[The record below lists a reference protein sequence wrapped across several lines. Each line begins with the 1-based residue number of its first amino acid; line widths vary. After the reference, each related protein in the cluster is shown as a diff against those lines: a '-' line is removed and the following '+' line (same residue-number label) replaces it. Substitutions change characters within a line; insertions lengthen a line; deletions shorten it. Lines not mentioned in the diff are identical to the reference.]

1 MNEWTSQE
9 NSNSCKRGGKMA
21 NTCTSDISQKHL
33 TLGDLLRHQIE
44 FQKRLGNTLPKRY
57 DDVSFDNVQSSLSHN
72 IYQNIELQ
80 ELMEADAKD
89 RKEEL
94 IDYLLFML
102 NKYIYLGV
110 DIERIDDYALF
121 GMLFSN
127 SSCSVSFY
135 TCSSLAQTEQQLY
148 MSLIRHHTIFKP
160 WKVRDNE
167 TCTNDLAVFDAFLE
181 SLEIFEQMANIV
193 YSSYSE
199 FYKAL
204 TTKLDINIERQNS
217 GY

>member
-9 NSNSCKRGGKMA
+9 NSNSCKRGGRMA
-21 NTCTSDISQKHL
+21 STCEQTSQEL
-33 TLGDLLRHQIE
+33 RTLGDLLRRQIA
-44 FQKRLGNTLPKRY
+44 FQKQLGNILPESY
-57 DDVSFDNVQSSLSHN
+57 DNVSFDNVQSSLSHN
-72 IYQNIELQ
+72 IYQSIELQ
-80 ELMEADAKD
+80 ELMEADAND

-110 DIERIDDYALF
+110 DVERIEDYHLL

-127 SSCSVSFY
+127 GSCGVSFY
-135 TCSSLAQTEQQLY
+135 ACSSLAQTEQQLY
-148 MSLIRHHTIFKP
+148 MSLIRCHTTFKP
-160 WKVRDNE
+160 WKVRGDQ

-181 SLEIFEQMANIV
+181 SLDIFKQMANIV
-193 YSSYSE
+193 YKSYQE
-199 FYKAL
+199 FYETLVK
-204 TTKLDINIERQNS
+204 KLNVNVERQNS

>member
-1 MNEWTSQE
+1 MSQE

-21 NTCTSDISQKHL
+21 NTCTSDTSQKYL

-44 FQKRLGNTLPKRY
+44 FQKRLGNALPKSY
-57 DDVSFDNVQSSLSHN
+57 NDVSFDNVQSSLSHN

-80 ELMEADAKD
+80 ELMEADTKD

-110 DIERIDDYALF
+110 DTESIDDYALL

-127 SSCSVSFY
+127 GSCAVSFY
-135 TCSSLAQTEQQLY
+135 ACSSLAQTEQQLY

-181 SLEIFEQMANIV
+181 SLDIFKQMANIV

-199 FYKAL
+199 FYKTL
-204 TTKLDINIERQNS
+204 ITKLDINIERQNS

>member
-1 MNEWTSQE
+1 
-9 NSNSCKRGGKMA
+9 MA

-44 FQKRLGNTLPKRY
+44 FQKRLGNALPKSY
-57 DDVSFDNVQSSLSHN
+57 NDVSFDNVQSSLSHN

-121 GMLFSN
+121 GI
-127 SSCSVSFY
+127 
-135 TCSSLAQTEQQLY
+135 T
-148 MSLIRHHTIFKP
+148 
-160 WKVRDNE
+160 KV
-167 TCTNDLAVFDAFLE
+167 
-181 SLEIFEQMANIV
+181 
-193 YSSYSE
+193 
-199 FYKAL
+199 
-204 TTKLDINIERQNS
+204 
-217 GY
+217 

>member
-1 MNEWTSQE
+1 
-9 NSNSCKRGGKMA
+9 MA
-21 NTCTSDISQKHL
+21 NTCASDTSKKYL

-44 FQKRLGNTLPKRY
+44 FQKRLGNALPKSY
-57 DDVSFDNVQSSLSHN
+57 NDVSFDNVQSSLSHN

-80 ELMEADAKD
+80 ELMEADTKD

-110 DIERIDDYALF
+110 DIESIDDYALL

-127 SSCSVSFY
+127 NSGSISFY
-135 TCSSLAQTEQQLY
+135 ACSSLAQTEQQLY
-148 MSLIRHHTIFKP
+148 MSLIRHHTTFKP

-181 SLEIFEQMANIV
+181 SLDIFKQMANIV

-199 FYKAL
+199 FYKTL
-204 TTKLDINIERQNS
+204 ITKLDINIERQNS